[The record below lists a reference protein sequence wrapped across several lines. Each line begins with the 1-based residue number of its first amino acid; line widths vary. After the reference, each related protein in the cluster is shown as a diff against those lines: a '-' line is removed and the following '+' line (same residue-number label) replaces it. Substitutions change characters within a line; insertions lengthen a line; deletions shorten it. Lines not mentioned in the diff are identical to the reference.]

1 MTPKEGIDMGI
12 RDAAGGSLAKA
23 VGQRVAGEQPGR
35 PRAMV
40 GAAAVG
46 MAAAVVV
53 YRLLR
58 TAEEED

>member
-1 MTPKEGIDMGI
+1 MGI
-12 RDAAGGSLAKA
+12 RDAAGGSLAKS

-40 GAAAVG
+40 GATAAG
-46 MAAAVVV
+46 MATAVVV

-58 TAEEED
+58 SAEQED